1 MTYPQ
6 NTAIFLIVVAVA
18 LLAWEFWACYTPGP
32 DDTISAV
39 LRKMNERTGGLLA
52 LALLAL
58 WLHVF
63 CLKDILPPSWR

>member
-1 MTYPQ
+1 MTAPQ
-6 NTAIFLIVVAVA
+6 LTSIVLIGIAVV

-52 LALLAL
+52 LALAGLYA
-58 WLHVF
+58 HVF
-63 CLKDILPPSWR
+63 LIDLLPKSWR

>member
-1 MTYPQ
+1 MTGPQ
-6 NTAIFLIVVAVA
+6 NTVIFLIVVAVG

-39 LRKMNERTGGLLA
+39 LRQMNERTGGLLA
-52 LALLAL
+52 LILLAL

-63 CLKDILPPSWR
+63 LIDLLPSSWR